1 MIVRSPR
8 RYAPVVRELR
18 RLPEQTS
25 PDFPQAIRTVIE
37 RIPQPERTLSEILE
51 LSRLEQ
57 STRFCAL
64 YGLLLRMRREERH
77 TDYEQTVARYA
88 EQFSKEPYFV
98 TFLAI
103 VERNRGDVAS
113 LRKAVEYSRRATVD
127 MPDVAGVVH
136 QLAAFMAEYLERRST
151 PPAKSEIKEAEQC
164 VDRAITSSRGQIA
177 HYHETKARI
186 LALRRDFD
194 SARISL
200 TRAIELE
207 PRDGRD
213 HHRHL
218 TRYHT
223 TRIRIDL
230 LEQQARWD
238 EMQETG
244 RRELAEFKN
253 QQLQLMGLLAAVVAL
268 IATGGSIAGQS
279 KPEDGTVLIQVMAG
293 AVVIVFSAFSL
304 MTARS
309 LWRVLVSFLAGI
321 ALIVIPHLLG
331 R

>member
-1 MIVRSPR
+1 
-8 RYAPVVRELR
+8 
-18 RLPEQTS
+18 
-25 PDFPQAIRTVIE
+25 
-37 RIPQPERTLSEILE
+37 
-51 LSRLEQ
+51 
-57 STRFCAL
+57 
-64 YGLLLRMRREERH
+64 
-77 TDYEQTVARYA
+77 
-88 EQFSKEPYFV
+88 
-98 TFLAI
+98 
-103 VERNRGDVAS
+103 
-113 LRKAVEYSRRATVD
+113 

-136 QLAAFMAEYLERRST
+136 QLAAFMAEYLERRSA

-164 VDRAITSSRGQIA
+164 VDRAITSSNGRIA

-213 HHRHL
+213 HHRRL
-218 TRYHT
+218 THYHT

-244 RRELAEFKN
+244 RRELMEFKN

-279 KPEDGTVLIQVMAG
+279 KPADGAALIQVMAG

-309 LWRVLVSFLAGI
+309 LWRVFVSFLAGV
-321 ALIVIPHLLG
+321 ALMVIPHLLG

>member
-1 MIVRSPR
+1 MR
-8 RYAPVVRELR
+8 APKKYGAVIRELR
-18 RLPEQTS
+18 CLPEQTS
-25 PDFPQAIRTVIE
+25 PDFPQAIRAAIE
-37 RIPQPERTLSEILE
+37 RLPEPEETLREILE
-51 LSRLEQ
+51 LSRLEP

-64 YGLLLRMRREERH
+64 YGLLLRIRREERH

-88 EQFSKEPYFV
+88 KQFSREPYFV

-103 VERNRGDVAS
+103 IERNRGDVAS

-127 MPDVAGVVH
+127 MPNVAGVVH

-151 PPAKSEIKEAEQC
+151 PPTKNEIAEAEQC
-164 VDRAITSSRGQIA
+164 ADKAIISSNGQVA

-194 SARISL
+194 SARVSL

-213 HHRHL
+213 HHRRL
-218 TRYHT
+218 TQYHT

-238 EMQETG
+238 EMQESG

-268 IATGGSIAGQS
+268 IAAGGSIASQS
-279 KPEDGTVLIQVMAG
+279 KPADGVALIQVMAG
-293 AVVIVFSAFSL
+293 SVVIVFSAFSL

-309 LWRVLVSFLAGI
+309 LWRVLVSFLAGV
-321 ALIVIPHLLG
+321 ALIVIPHLIG